1 MKDKKINKKEKDS
14 KIDKMRNR
22 NKIKNIEAI
31 GRIIMI
37 KDKK

>member
-22 NKIKNIEAI
+22 NKIKNKEAI